1 MKILILGYSDIVKR
15 KILPEIN
22 SSKDITKID
31 IASRTIKELENPKPV
46 NKILIIIL
54 KRLKNQMLKLYI
66 YHSQTIYILNI
77 VYLHLNNKKNV
88 VVDKPA
94 ILNINETDKIYD
106 TAIQNKVFVSMS
118 CVFNLHNCWVKFNN
132 LIDGSKNNGVLY
144 VDFTIPKLE
153 SDNIRLSKKLGGGAF
168 NDMAIYASTAG
179 LLFWNKNAKT
189 VKIHRFDENGLNL
202 GFTVNANYGNGKEMI
217 GNFGFEKDYKNEV
230 RFVDTGS
237 SYKYSRV
244 FSPPPDFQTTVDV
257 EKDGNTKTI
266 NVGKDNTF
274 RNYLNHI
281 TNNFKNKKLLS
292 DEFLRYN
299 LEYEKYITSYEK

>member
-22 SSKDITKID
+22 LSKDFTKIE
-31 IASRTIKELENPKPV
+31 IASRTIKYLENPKPV
-46 NKILIIIL
+46 NKIFNNYFEAIE
-54 KRLKNQMLKLYI
+54 KSDAEFVYI
-66 YHSQTIYILNI
+66 SLPNN
-77 VYLHLNNKKNV
+77 LHFEYSISALNNKKNV

-94 ILNINETDKIYD
+94 ILNINETNKIYD
-106 TAIQNKVFVSMS
+106 AAIQNKVFVSMS
-118 CVFNLHNCWVKFNN
+118 CVFNLHKCWIKFNDLTN
-132 LIDGSKNNGVLY
+132 NSKKNGVLY
-144 VDFTIPKLE
+144 LDFIIPKLKSE
-153 SDNIRLSKKLGGGAF
+153 NIRMSKKLGGGAF

-179 LLFWNKNAKT
+179 LLFWNKNAEK
-189 VKIHRFDENGLNL
+189 VEILKFNENGLNK
-202 GFTVNANYGNGKEMI
+202 GFTVKANYGNGMDMV
-217 GNFGFEKDYKNEV
+217 GNFGFEKNYKNEI
-230 RFVDTGS
+230 RFECADS

-244 FSPPPDFQTTVDV
+244 FSPPSDFQTEVV
-257 EKDGNTKTI
+257 IEQNSNTKII

-274 RNYLNHI
+274 RKYLNHI

>member
-15 KILPEIN
+15 KLLPEIN

-46 NKILIIIL
+46 NKIFNNYLEAIE
-54 KRLKNQMLKLYI
+54 K
-66 YHSQTIYILNI
+66 SDAEI
-77 VYLHLNNKKNV
+77 VYISLPNNLHFEYCISALNNKKNV

-94 ILNINETDKIYD
+94 ILNINDTYKIYD
-106 TAIQNKVFVSMS
+106 AAIQNKVFVTMS

-132 LIDGSKNNGVLY
+132 LIDSSKSNGVLY

-179 LLFWNKNAKT
+179 LLFWNKNAEK
-189 VKIHRFDENGLNL
+189 VKIHRFDENGLNK
-202 GFTVNANYGNGKEMI
+202 GFTVNANYGSGKEMI

-230 RFVDTGS
+230 RFVGADS

-244 FSPPPDFQTTVDV
+244 FSPPPDFQTTVYIEEV
-257 EKDGNTKTI
+257 GNTKII

-281 TNNFKNKKLLS
+281 TNNFKNKKLLR

>member
-46 NKILIIIL
+46 NKIFNNYLEAIE
-54 KRLKNQMLKLYI
+54 K
-66 YHSQTIYILNI
+66 SDAEI
-77 VYLHLNNKKNV
+77 VYISLPNNLHFEYCISALKNKKNV

-132 LIDGSKNNGVLY
+132 LIDGSKSNGVLY

-292 DEFLRYN
+292 EEFLRYN

>member
-46 NKILIIIL
+46 NKIFNNYLEAIE
-54 KRLKNQMLKLYI
+54 K
-66 YHSQTIYILNI
+66 SDAEI
-77 VYLHLNNKKNV
+77 VYISLPNNLHFEYCISALKNKKNV

-132 LIDGSKNNGVLY
+132 LIDGSKSNGVLY
-144 VDFTIPKLE
+144 VNFTIPKLE

-292 DEFLRYN
+292 EEFLRYN

>member
-1 MKILILGYSDIVKR
+1 
-15 KILPEIN
+15 
-22 SSKDITKID
+22 
-31 IASRTIKELENPKPV
+31 
-46 NKILIIIL
+46 
-54 KRLKNQMLKLYI
+54 
-66 YHSQTIYILNI
+66 
-77 VYLHLNNKKNV
+77 
-88 VVDKPA
+88 
-94 ILNINETDKIYD
+94 
-106 TAIQNKVFVSMS
+106 
-118 CVFNLHNCWVKFNN
+118 
-132 LIDGSKNNGVLY
+132 
-144 VDFTIPKLE
+144 
-153 SDNIRLSKKLGGGAF
+153 
-168 NDMAIYASTAG
+168 MAIYASTAG

-217 GNFGFEKDYKNEV
+217 GNFGFEKNYKNEV

>member
-46 NKILIIIL
+46 NKIFNNYLEAIE
-54 KRLKNQMLKLYI
+54 K
-66 YHSQTIYILNI
+66 SDAEI
-77 VYLHLNNKKNV
+77 VYISLPNNLHFEYCISALNNKKNV

-230 RFVDTGS
+230 RFVDTSS

>member
-1 MKILILGYSDIVKR
+1 MKILILGYSDIVRR
-15 KILPEIN
+15 KILPEVN
-22 SSKDITKID
+22 SSKDISKID

-46 NKILIIIL
+46 NKIFNNYLEAIE
-54 KRLKNQMLKLYI
+54 K
-66 YHSQTIYILNI
+66 SDAEI
-77 VYLHLNNKKNV
+77 VYISLPNNLHFEYCISALNNKKNV
-88 VVDKPA
+88 IVDKPA

-132 LIDGSKNNGVLY
+132 LIDGSKSNGVLY

-179 LLFWNKNAKT
+179 LLFWNKNAET

-217 GNFGFEKDYKNEV
+217 GNFSFEKDYKNEV
-230 RFVDTGS
+230 RFVDADS

-257 EKDGNTKTI
+257 EENGNIKTI

-281 TNNFKNKKLLS
+281 SNNFNNKKLLS

>member
-46 NKILIIIL
+46 NKIFNNYLEAIE
-54 KRLKNQMLKLYI
+54 K
-66 YHSQTIYILNI
+66 SDAEI
-77 VYLHLNNKKNV
+77 VYISLPNNLHFEYCISALNNKKNV

-132 LIDGSKNNGVLY
+132 LIDGSKSNGVLY

-189 VKIHRFDENGLNL
+189 VKIQRFDENGLNL

-217 GNFGFEKDYKNEV
+217 GNLVHIYMKKV
-230 RFVDTGS
+230 R
-237 SYKYSRV
+237 K
-244 FSPPPDFQTTVDV
+244 
-257 EKDGNTKTI
+257 KI
-266 NVGKDNTF
+266 
-274 RNYLNHI
+274 YL
-281 TNNFKNKKLLS
+281 KKKL
-292 DEFLRYN
+292 N
-299 LEYEKYITSYEK
+299 LQT

>member
-1 MKILILGYSDIVKR
+1 
-15 KILPEIN
+15 
-22 SSKDITKID
+22 
-31 IASRTIKELENPKPV
+31 
-46 NKILIIIL
+46 
-54 KRLKNQMLKLYI
+54 
-66 YHSQTIYILNI
+66 
-77 VYLHLNNKKNV
+77 
-88 VVDKPA
+88 
-94 ILNINETDKIYD
+94 
-106 TAIQNKVFVSMS
+106 
-118 CVFNLHNCWVKFNN
+118 
-132 LIDGSKNNGVLY
+132 
-144 VDFTIPKLE
+144 
-153 SDNIRLSKKLGGGAF
+153 
-168 NDMAIYASTAG
+168 
-179 LLFWNKNAKT
+179 
-189 VKIHRFDENGLNL
+189 
-202 GFTVNANYGNGKEMI
+202 MI

-281 TNNFKNKKLLS
+281 SNNFKNKKLLS

>member
-46 NKILIIIL
+46 NKIFNNYLEAIE
-54 KRLKNQMLKLYI
+54 K
-66 YHSQTIYILNI
+66 SDAEI
-77 VYLHLNNKKNV
+77 VYISLPNNLHFEYCISALNNKKNV
-88 VVDKPA
+88 IVDKPA

-132 LIDGSKNNGVLY
+132 LIDGSKSNGVLY

-179 LLFWNKNAKT
+179 LLFWNKNAET

-217 GNFGFEKDYKNEV
+217 GNFSFEKDYKNEV
-230 RFVDTGS
+230 RFVDADS

-257 EKDGNTKTI
+257 EENGNIKTI

-281 TNNFKNKKLLS
+281 SNNFNNKKLLS

>member
-46 NKILIIIL
+46 NKIFNNYLEAIE
-54 KRLKNQMLKLYI
+54 K
-66 YHSQTIYILNI
+66 SDAEI
-77 VYLHLNNKKNV
+77 VYISLPNNLHFEYCISALKNKKNV

-132 LIDGSKNNGVLY
+132 LIDGSKSNGVLY

-217 GNFGFEKDYKNEV
+217 GNFGFDKDYKNEV

>member
-46 NKILIIIL
+46 NKIFNNYLE
-54 KRLKNQMLKLYI
+54 
-66 YHSQTIYILNI
+66 TIEKSDAEI
-77 VYLHLNNKKNV
+77 VYISLPNNLHFEYCISALNNKKNV

-230 RFVDTGS
+230 RFVDTSS

>member
-46 NKILIIIL
+46 NKIFNNYLEAIE
-54 KRLKNQMLKLYI
+54 K
-66 YHSQTIYILNI
+66 SDAEI
-77 VYLHLNNKKNV
+77 VYISLPNNLHFEYCISALKNKKNV

-132 LIDGSKNNGVLY
+132 LIDGSKSNGVLY
-144 VDFTIPKLE
+144 VDFTILKLE

-189 VKIHRFDENGLNL
+189 VKIQRFDENGLNL

>member
-46 NKILIIIL
+46 NKIFNNYLEAIE
-54 KRLKNQMLKLYI
+54 K
-66 YHSQTIYILNI
+66 SDAEI
-77 VYLHLNNKKNV
+77 VYISLPNNLHFEYCISALNNKKNV
-88 VVDKPA
+88 IVDKPA

-106 TAIQNKVFVSMS
+106 TAIQNNVFVSMS

-132 LIDGSKNNGVLY
+132 LINGSKSNGVLY

-179 LLFWNKNAKT
+179 LLFWNKNAET

-202 GFTVNANYGNGKEMI
+202 GFTINANYGNGKEMI
-217 GNFGFEKDYKNEV
+217 GNFSFEKDYKNEV
-230 RFVDTGS
+230 RFVDADS

-257 EKDGNTKTI
+257 EEDGNIKTI

-281 TNNFKNKKLLS
+281 SNNFKNKKLLS